1 VEVGVFGIGYV
12 GAVSAG
18 CLARDG
24 HNVLA
29 VDVAANKVRPINQ
42 GLSPIIEP
50 GLQDIIHDAVK
61 AGRLRATTSA
71 KTAIHA
77 SEISFVCVGTPS
89 APNGSLD
96 TTYLEGAT
104 IQIGE
109 ALRAKNDY
117 HSVVY
122 RSTMLPGTM
131 EKKVI
136 PGLERASGKRAGIDF
151 GIGYM
156 PEFLRE
162 STAIRDYDEPGAII
176 FGARD
181 DITLARLHELHK
193 NVSGKRLTV
202 DITTAE
208 AIKYVNNAWHALKIS
223 FANEVG
229 NICKSAGLDGYDV
242 MDALCSDHR
251 LNISPAYLKPGFAF
265 GGSCLPKDLRALR
278 YMARTNE
285 VDTPILDATLTA
297 NERQLARAYEMVAAH
312 GKRNIGILGL
322 SFKADTDD
330 LRESPLVE
338 LAERLY
344 GRGYD
349 IRIFDPNIQIKKLT
363 GANLKYVRARLP
375 HLSAHLCND
384 LDQMIRRSDVL
395 IVGNAALGREVL
407 RDLDPAKPV
416 VDLVRVDP
424 TKRTAGSYH
433 GICW

>member
-1 VEVGVFGIGYV
+1 MEVSVFGIGYV

-29 VDVAANKVRPINQ
+29 VDVAPIKVRPLNRGQ
-42 GLSPIIEP
+42 SPIVEP
-50 GLQDIIHDAVK
+50 GLDAIIGDAVRSK
-61 AGRLRATTSA
+61 RLRATTNAKSA
-71 KTAIHA
+71 IYGT
-77 SEISFVCVGTPS
+77 EISFVCVGTPS
-89 APNGSLD
+89 ASNGSLD
-96 TTYLEGAT
+96 MTHLEGVT
-104 IQIGE
+104 TQIGQ
-109 ALRAKNDY
+109 ALAAKNDY

-131 EKKVI
+131 EAKVI
-136 PGLERASGKRAGIDF
+136 PQLERVSGKRAGTDF

-162 STAIRDYDEPGAII
+162 STAIRDYDDPGAII
-176 FGARD
+176 FGVRD
-181 DITLARLHELHK
+181 ERTVDRLHELHK
-193 NVSGKRLTV
+193 LALGERLVV

-229 NICKSAGLDGYDV
+229 NICKSVGLDGYDV
-242 MDALCSDHR
+242 MNALCLDQR

-278 YMARTNE
+278 HMARLKE
-285 VDTPILDATLTA
+285 IDTPVLDATLTA
-297 NERQLARAYEMVAAH
+297 NERQLARAYEMIASC
-312 GKRNIGILGL
+312 GKRTVGFLGL
-322 SFKADTDD
+322 SFKAGTDD

-363 GANLKYVRARLP
+363 GANLRYVRARLP
-375 HLSAHLCND
+375 HLGAVLCND
-384 LDQMIRRSDVL
+384 MSQVLRRSDV
-395 IVGNAALGREVL
+395 IVIGNAALGREAL
-407 RDLDPAKPV
+407 PQIDDTKFV
-416 VDLVRVDP
+416 VDLVRVDSE
-424 TKRTAGSYH
+424 KRSSGAYQ

>member
-1 VEVGVFGIGYV
+1 VEVSIFGIGYV

-24 HNVLA
+24 HNVIA
-29 VDVAANKVRPINQ
+29 VDVAINKVKPINQ
-42 GLSPIIEP
+42 GLSPIVEP
-50 GLQDIIHDAVK
+50 GLQSIIHDAVR
-61 AGRLRATTSA
+61 ARRLRATTSA
-71 KTAIHA
+71 KIAIHS

-89 APNGSLD
+89 ASNGSLD
-96 TTYLEGAT
+96 MTHLHGVTG
-104 IQIGE
+104 QIGD
-109 ALRAKNDY
+109 ALRAKNAF
-117 HSVVY
+117 HSVIY

-131 EKKVI
+131 EGKVI
-136 PGLERASGKRAGIDF
+136 PHLERTSGKRAGVDF

-162 STAIRDYDEPGAII
+162 STAIRDYDDPGAVI

-181 DITLARLHELHK
+181 EVTLSRLHELHK
-193 NVSGKRLTV
+193 FALGEKLTV

-229 NICKSAGLDGYDV
+229 NICKSVNLDGYDV
-242 MDALCSDHR
+242 MEALCADHR

-278 YMARTNE
+278 YLARSNE
-285 VDTPILDATLTA
+285 IETPILDATLAA
-297 NERQLARAYEMVAAH
+297 NERQLARAFDMIAAH
-312 GKRNIGILGL
+312 RKRNVGFLGL

-349 IRIFDPNIQIKKLT
+349 IRIFDPHIQIKKLT
-363 GANLKYVRARLP
+363 GANLKYVRGRLP

-384 LDQMIRRSDVL
+384 RDEVIRRSEIIV
-395 IVGNAALGREVL
+395 VGNAALGREVL
-407 RDLDPAKPV
+407 PHLDPKTIV
-416 VDLVRVDP
+416 IDLVRVDSSR
-424 TKRTAGSYH
+424 RTGGPYH